1 VIRIVFALVSM
12 CFAAGS
18 AVASD
23 YPNRPIRFLQGFAPG
38 GNADII
44 SRVLAD
50 EMGKTLGQSVV
61 TEAKPGAGGNLASD
75 TVAKATPDGY
85 TIVLL
90 TTAHVISPALSKAQN
105 FDPIGDF
112 EFISTVTD
120 FPFFIV
126 VNADSRFKTIE
137 EFVAEARSKP
147 GALTVGTAGVGT
159 GQHMSSELLAVSLGT
174 KFIHVPFRGDS
185 GAVTGLLSKN
195 VDFIVAP
202 GTAIFGNIDGGQFRA
217 LATSGAERWP
227 ALPKVPTLAESAA
240 KGFNVMAWTGVAT
253 TKGTPKPV
261 VDRLNAAVLQ
271 AMKTSAVR
279 DRLTSLGGYP
289 RSSSPDEMTSKVKSQ
304 VQLWKDVAAKAG
316 LEKQ

>member
-1 VIRIVFALVSM
+1 MRIVFTLVFM
-12 CFAAGS
+12 CFAAG
-18 AVASD
+18 AAAASD

-44 SRVLAD
+44 SRVLSD
-50 EMGKTLGQSVV
+50 EMSKTLGHSVF

-90 TTAHVISPALSKAQN
+90 TTAHVIYPALSKAQN
-105 FDPIGDF
+105 FDPVGDF

-137 EFVAEARSKP
+137 DFVAEARAKP
-147 GALTVGTAGVGT
+147 GTLTVGTAGVGT

-185 GAVTGLLSKN
+185 GAVTALLGKN

-202 GTAIFGNIDGGQFRA
+202 GTAIFGNIEAGQFRA

-227 ALPKVPTLAESAA
+227 SLPKVPTLSENAA

-253 TKGTPKPV
+253 TKGTPKPII
-261 VDRLNAAVLQ
+261 DRLNAAILQ

-279 DRLTSLGGYP
+279 DRLISLGGYP
-289 RSSSPDEMTSKVKSQ
+289 RSSSPEEITSKVKSQ